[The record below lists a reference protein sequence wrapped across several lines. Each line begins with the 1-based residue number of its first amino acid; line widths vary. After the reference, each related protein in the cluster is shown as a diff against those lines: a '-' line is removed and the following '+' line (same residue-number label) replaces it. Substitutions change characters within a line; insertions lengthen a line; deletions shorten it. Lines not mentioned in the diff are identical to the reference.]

1 MEKRNGKKQENEVGW
16 MKLLDKLTKWFFNN
30 EPKEKNIDWKETA
43 LIFSEDNIQLRKQL
57 KYWMQVCS
65 DQKKINEINE
75 EKEK

>member
-1 MEKRNGKKQENEVGW
+1 
-16 MKLLDKLTKWFFNN
+16 MKILDKLIKWFFND

-43 LIFSEDNIQLRKQL
+43 LIFSEENIHLRKEL
-57 KYWMQVCS
+57 KYWKQAYS

>member
-1 MEKRNGKKQENEVGW
+1 

-30 EPKEKNIDWKETA
+30 ELKEKNIDWKETA
-43 LIFSEDNIQLRKQL
+43 LIFSEENIQLRKKL
-57 KYWMQVCS
+57 KHWKQAYS

>member
-1 MEKRNGKKQENEVGW
+1 
-16 MKLLDKLTKWFFNN
+16 MKLLDKLIKWFFNN

-43 LIFSEDNIQLRKQL
+43 LVFSEENIHLRKEL
-57 KYWMQVCS
+57 KYWKQAYS